1 VIGAGAAA
9 GLVVGVLLSAVLG
22 AALLFYARQRGRTVL
37 GVEGLIATFVLGALF
52 GVLVAAAVAA
62 VFALALRRLPRVGSD
77 A

>member
-1 VIGAGAAA
+1 MIGAAGA
-9 GLVVGVLLSAVLG
+9 GLVVGVLFSAAFG
-22 AALLFYARQRGRTVL
+22 AALLLYARRRGRTVL
-37 GVEGLIATFVLGALF
+37 GLEGLIATFLLGTLF